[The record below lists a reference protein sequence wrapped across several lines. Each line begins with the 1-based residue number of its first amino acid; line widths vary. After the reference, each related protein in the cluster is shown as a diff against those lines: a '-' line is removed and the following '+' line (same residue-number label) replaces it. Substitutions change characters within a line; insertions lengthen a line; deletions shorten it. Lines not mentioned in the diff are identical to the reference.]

1 MLTRKPYNFFQISLD
16 FFGKN
21 VVKKKS
27 RVAKYFEQSVSCPSG
42 QDALSFFQ
50 EVIIMIQTK
59 TQGVVFGLL
68 MSYSMAFG
76 MLF

>member
-1 MLTRKPYNFFQISLD
+1 M
-16 FFGKN
+16 
-21 VVKKKS
+21 
-27 RVAKYFEQSVSCPSG
+27 YFEQSVSCPSG
-42 QDALSFFQ
+42 QDALSFFSGG
-50 EVIIMIQTK
+50 ITIMIQTK

>member
-1 MLTRKPYNFFQISLD
+1 MPLRAGCAFF
-16 FFGKN
+16 F
-21 VVKKKS
+21 
-27 RVAKYFEQSVSCPSG
+27 SG
-42 QDALSFFQ
+42 G
-50 EVIIMIQTK
+50 ITIMIQTK